1 MKILKYSLTLMVL
14 LLGSGMIW
22 AQKVMTPPH
31 VLVVPDLTY
40 CKQNGFI
47 QTFDNMGVIEEIPDY
62 EMALKED
69 PTLHNALTQIEQLIT
84 DRNSSIVI
92 VDLPETINLMKKDAA
107 MSNANA
113 GSEAESVEEAI
124 IRNSEA
130 DILVK
135 VYYDLLSQG
144 PRYRVSYTLAGV
156 DAYTGQKFA
165 PVEGMGPNSTDSNPA
180 VLLREA
186 VYQNMD
192 PFLTKLTTYYEN
204 MLKNGR
210 MVSFDFKITDSSPYS
225 MSTPLKDGLTLQDVI
240 DDILYD
246 NSVDGGGLE
255 RVKSGSTFL
264 QYSGVYIP
272 LITTIRGRQRR
283 QSAKDVAQRVVNE
296 LTLYG
301 INADYKVSGLGKV
314 NIFIR

>member
-1 MKILKYSLTLMVL
+1 MKRSKIFFLLSFLMLAPGL
-14 LLGSGMIW
+14 LM

-47 QTFDNMGVIEEIPDY
+47 QTFDNMGVMEEIPDY
-62 EMALKED
+62 ERALSED

-84 DRNSSIVI
+84 DRNSDIVI
-92 VDLPETINLMKKDAA
+92 LDLPECINLAKRDAA
-107 MSNANA
+107 MSMANA
-113 GSEAESVEEAI
+113 GSEAESIEEAI
-124 IRNSEA
+124 IRNSDA

-135 VYYDLLSQG
+135 IYYDLLSQG
-144 PRYRVSYTLAGV
+144 PRYRVSYTMAGV
-156 DAYTGQKFA
+156 DAYTGNKFA
-165 PVEGMGPNSTDSNPA
+165 PIEGMGPNSTDSNPA

-204 MLKNGR
+204 MVKKGR
-210 MVSFDFKITDSSPYS
+210 MVAFDFKITEGSPYS
-225 MSTPLKDGLTLQDVI
+225 MSSRLKDGTLQETI

-246 NSVDGGGLE
+246 NSVDGGGVE

-272 LITTIRGRQRR
+272 LVTTIRGRQRR
-283 QSAKDVAQRVVNE
+283 QSAKDVAQRVVSALE
-296 LTLYG
+296 EQG
-301 INADYKVSGLGKV
+301 ITADYKVSGLGKV
-314 NIFIR
+314 NVYIR

>member
-1 MKILKYSLTLMVL
+1 MCCLISP
-14 LLGSGMIW
+14 
-22 AQKVMTPPH
+22 AAFPQKVMTPPH

-47 QTFDNMGVIEEIPDY
+47 QTFDNMGVTEEIPDY
-62 EMALKED
+62 ERALSED

-84 DRNSSIVI
+84 DRNSDIVI
-92 VDLPETINLMKKDAA
+92 LDLAECINLAKKDAA
-107 MSNANA
+107 MSYANA

-124 IRNSEA
+124 IRNSDA

-135 VYYDLLSQG
+135 IYFDLRSQG
-144 PRYRVSYTLAGV
+144 PRYRVSYTMAGV
-156 DAYTGQKFA
+156 DAYTGNKFA
-165 PVEGMGPNSTDSNPA
+165 PVEGIGPNSTDSNPA

-192 PFLTKLTTYYEN
+192 PFLSKLTTYYEN
-204 MLKNGR
+204 MLKKGR
-210 MVSFDFKITDSSPYS
+210 MVAFDFKITDGSPYS
-225 MSTPLKDGLTLQDVI
+225 MSTPVKGGVTLQEAI

-272 LITTIRGRQRR
+272 LVTTIRGRQRR
-283 QSAKDVAQRVVNE
+283 QAAKDVAQRVVNE
-296 LTLYG
+296 LESLG

-314 NIFIR
+314 NVFIR